1 MSESLGKSF
10 VLRTSTSATNS
21 NHQEKSSEKFSK
33 VLVKKDRDFDLA
45 QPKDFDGLNHRDVK
59 ENHIK
64 ITLKNFKAY
73 LLPSMFTMMLMAVYT
88 FTDTYVVGQK
98 LGAVAL
104 GAVGVCTPVLTIS
117 YAFGFLF
124 GMGGCSRYAIS
135 LGQGRKQKA
144 NRIFSTAVFGTLVF
158 GILAAVVLNIFAK
171 PFAFFLGANEEN
183 IKYVMPYLRVMLVY
197 IPGFM
202 MDIVMMCFMKN
213 EGHPNIAMIATVA
226 GTLMNVILDFLFVFG
241 FNWGMFGAAFATA
254 LCSGIGC
261 CINITFAYA
270 KKMNIRFKKSSVE
283 LAIIPMILKNGVG
296 VLVLESSS
304 GIVTF
309 VFIAQSQK
317 LFGPEG
323 AAVYT
328 IIMNWSLIFINLVM
342 GVAQAAQPLL
352 GLAYGEGKIRH
363 IKDYTLYSIVGSLIL
378 GTLFLVIGYGF
389 TENLVS
395 VFASDDDS
403 VIKLAA
409 KGLRLY
415 LPAYLFMDLG
425 IVLGYY
431 FQSLGM
437 AWQSLVVMLLR
448 GVLLPCVFAFVLP
461 LIFGSNAL
469 WLAVPLAEFLT
480 SLVALVLFVKFRDL
494 GARS

>member
-1 MSESLGKSF
+1 MSEMSGKNL
-10 VLRTSTSATNS
+10 VLRTSAS
-21 NHQEKSSEKFSK
+21 NHQ
-33 VLVKKDRDFDLA
+33 
-45 QPKDFDGLNHRDVK
+45 

-64 ITLKNFKAY
+64 ITLKNFGNY

-158 GILAAVVLNIFAK
+158 GILAALILNIFAR
-171 PFAFFLGANEEN
+171 PFAFFLGANDEN

-202 MDIVMMCFMKN
+202 LDIVMMCFMKN
-213 EGHPNIAMIATVA
+213 EGHPNIAMIATVV

-254 LCSGIGC
+254 LCSGISC

-317 LFGPEG
+317 LFGSQG

-342 GVAQAAQPLL
+342 GIAQAAQPLL
-352 GLAYGEGKIRH
+352 GLAYGEGQTRY
-363 IKDYTLYSIVGSLIL
+363 IKDYTLYSIIGSLIL
-378 GTLFLVIGYGF
+378 GTLFLVLGYGF

-403 VIKLAA
+403 VIKLASQ
-409 KGLRLY
+409 GLRLY

-437 AWQSLVVMLLR
+437 ALQSLIVMLLR
-448 GVLLPCVFAFVLP
+448 GVLLPCIFAFVLP
-461 LIFGSNAL
+461 LIFGKNAL
-469 WLAVPLAEFLT
+469 WLAVPLAELLT
-480 SLVALVLFVKFRDL
+480 TLVSLALFAKFRI
-494 GARS
+494 R

>member
-1 MSESLGKSF
+1 MSKMSGKSKILSS
-10 VLRTSTSATNS
+10 VSLSKERL
-21 NHQEKSSEKFSK
+21 EK
-33 VLVKKDRDFDLA
+33 
-45 QPKDFDGLNHRDVK
+45 
-59 ENHIK
+59 NHIRY
-64 ITLKNFKAY
+64 TLKSFWKY

-124 GMGGCSRYAIS
+124 GMGGSSKYAIAI
-135 LGQGRKQKA
+135 GQGRKKKA

-158 GILAAVVLNIFAK
+158 GIMAAILLNIFAH
-171 PFAFFLGANEEN
+171 PFAYFLGANDEN
-183 IKYVMPYLRVMLVY
+183 FNFVMQYLRVMLVY

-213 EGHPNIAMIATVA
+213 EGHPNIAMIATVT
-226 GTLMNVILDFLFVFG
+226 GTLMNVVLDFVFVFG

-261 CINITFAYA
+261 AINISAAFI
-270 KKMNIRFKKSSVE
+270 KNMNIRFKKSSVE
-283 LAIIPMILKNGVG
+283 LAIIPMILKNGVS

-317 LFGPEG
+317 LYGSIG

-328 IIMNWSLIFINLVM
+328 IIMNWSLICINLVM

-352 GLAYGEGKIRH
+352 GLAFGRGLKSH
-363 IKDYTLYSIVGSLIL
+363 VKDYLLYSIIGSFFLGILFLIL
-378 GTLFLVIGYGF
+378 GYSL
-389 TENLVS
+389 TEELVS
-395 VFASDDDS
+395 VFASDDAE
-403 VIKLAA
+403 VVRLAA
-409 KGLRLY
+409 KGLRFY
-415 LPAYLFMDLG
+415 LPAYLLMDLG
-425 IVLGYY
+425 IVIGYY
-431 FQSLGM
+431 FQSLGI
-437 AWQSLVVMLLR
+437 ALPSLFVMLSR
-448 GVLLPCVFAFVLP
+448 GVLLPCIFAFVMP
-461 LIFGSNAL
+461 LVFGKEGL
-469 WLAVPLAEFLT
+469 WIAVPTAEFFT
-480 SLVALVLFVKFRDL
+480 SILAILLFIFNRKKS
-494 GARS
+494 GK